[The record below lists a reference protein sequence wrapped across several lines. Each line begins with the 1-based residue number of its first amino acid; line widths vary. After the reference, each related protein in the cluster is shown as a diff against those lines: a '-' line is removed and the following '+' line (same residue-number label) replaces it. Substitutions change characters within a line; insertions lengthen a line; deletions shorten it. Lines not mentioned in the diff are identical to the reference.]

1 MTLNQK
7 YMQCVNTLRLFF
19 IKKNS
24 LYWTKN
30 KTQRKYTQSSK
41 STGGGMEEGIGK
53 IRKEHV
59 FVYELDRKKDVI
71 ERNNPIPINKIWI
84 KR

>member
-1 MTLNQK
+1 
-7 YMQCVNTLRLFF
+7 
-19 IKKNS
+19 
-24 LYWTKN
+24 
-30 KTQRKYTQSSK
+30 
-41 STGGGMEEGIGK
+41 MEEGIGK